1 MPPQRRK
8 IVPPTTTSKV
18 RRKVAGTGKPTAA
31 DTDTASTDA
40 EGSAAAESQAVTTPT
55 EPVLDK
61 PATDKPVTEKPSLAK
76 SSVDKPATDKSAT
89 EKPSVDKP
97 ATDKTATEKS
107 SVDKPATDKSATEK
121 PSVDKPATDKT
132 ATDKSAT
139 DKSAADSIASASSSG
154 PVSGIGYKHVIV
166 VAVIAV
172 VLGAF
177 AAVAAFK
184 PFATI
189 DNAAWVDSAAT
200 QEVTSAATDALQTL
214 YTYKAETIDADF
226 DAARAVLNQSML
238 DEFNSTAETTKSA
251 VVQTNTGTEAMV
263 TDIGVTRLE
272 DDKAELLANV
282 NISATQNGVASG
294 SAEGPLTVNMEKVD
308 GSWKLSAID
317 DQ

>member
-18 RRKVAGTGKPTAA
+18 RRKVAGTAKPTSAETDAPAPETAA
-31 DTDTASTDA
+31 PDTTAAETAVGTTPASEKPRLDKTDPVETDTA
-40 EGSAAAESQAVTTPT
+40 TTA
-55 EPVLDK
+55 
-61 PATDKPVTEKPSLAK
+61 PATTQPAETQPVDTQQDKSRPSRAGLKKPVAPTSTSTETTESP
-76 SSVDKPATDKSAT
+76 KSA
-89 EKPSVDKP
+89 
-97 ATDKTATEKS
+97 
-107 SVDKPATDKSATEK
+107 
-121 PSVDKPATDKT
+121 
-132 ATDKSAT
+132 
-139 DKSAADSIASASSSG
+139 
-154 PVSGIGYKHVIV
+154 SGIGFKHVIV

-189 DNAAWVDSAAT
+189 DNKAWVDSSAT

-238 DEFNSTAETTKSA
+238 DEFNSTADTTKSA
-251 VVQTNTGTEAMV
+251 VVQTDTGTEAMV
-263 TDIGVTRLE
+263 TDIGVSRLE
-272 DDKAELLANV
+272 DDKAELIANV

-294 SAEGPLTVNMEKVD
+294 SAEGPLTVNMEKID
-308 GSWKLSAID
+308 GTWKLSAID

>member
-18 RRKVAGTGKPTAA
+18 RRKVAGTAKPTSAETDAPAPETTAPDTTAA
-31 DTDTASTDA
+31 ETAVGTTPASEKPRLDKTDPVETDTA
-40 EGSAAAESQAVTTPT
+40 TTA
-55 EPVLDK
+55 
-61 PATDKPVTEKPSLAK
+61 PATTQPAETQPVDTQQGSRPSRAGLKKPVAPTSTSTETTESP
-76 SSVDKPATDKSAT
+76 KSA
-89 EKPSVDKP
+89 
-97 ATDKTATEKS
+97 
-107 SVDKPATDKSATEK
+107 
-121 PSVDKPATDKT
+121 
-132 ATDKSAT
+132 
-139 DKSAADSIASASSSG
+139 
-154 PVSGIGYKHVIV
+154 SGIGFKHVIV

-189 DNAAWVDSAAT
+189 DNKAWVDSSAT

-238 DEFNSTAETTKSA
+238 DEFNSTADTTKSA
-251 VVQTNTGTEAMV
+251 VVQTDTGTEAMV
-263 TDIGVTRLE
+263 TDIGVSRLE
-272 DDKAELLANV
+272 DDKAELIANV

-294 SAEGPLTVNMEKVD
+294 SAEGPLTVNMEKID
-308 GSWKLSAID
+308 GTWKLSAID

>member
-18 RRKVAGTGKPTAA
+18 RRKVAGAGKSAAPDADSSAVKGSDATDSAAPTTPAPTTPASSTPASSTPVADESSAAKPSLEKSGTGKADAGETAVDEA
-31 DTDTASTDA
+31 
-40 EGSAAAESQAVTTPT
+40 
-55 EPVLDK
+55 
-61 PATDKPVTEKPSLAK
+61 ATDKPA
-76 SSVDKPATDKSAT
+76 VDDTATDTSA
-89 EKPSVDKP
+89 EG
-97 ATDKTATEKS
+97 KTATGK
-107 SVDKPATDKSATEK
+107 
-121 PSVDKPATDKT
+121 
-132 ATDKSAT
+132 
-139 DKSAADSIASASSSG
+139 ADSEPALTKTGASDANSADTTQSRST
-154 PVSGIGYKHVIV
+154 SGIGYKHVFV
-166 VAVIAV
+166 VAAVAV

-177 AAVAAFK
+177 AAVASFK

-238 DEFNSTAETTKSA
+238 DEFNSTADTTKSA
-251 VVQTNTGTEAMV
+251 VVQTMTGTEAMV
-263 TDIGVTRLE
+263 TDIGVSRLE
-272 DDKAELLANV
+272 DGRAELSANV

-308 GSWKLSAID
+308 GTWKLSAID

>member
-18 RRKVAGTGKPTAA
+18 RRKVAGTAKPTSAETDAPAPETAA
-31 DTDTASTDA
+31 PETAAPDATATETAVGTTPASEKPRLDKTDPVETDTATTQPA
-40 EGSAAAESQAVTTPT
+40 ETQ
-55 EPVLDK
+55 PVDTQQDK
-61 PATDKPVTEKPSLAK
+61 SRPSRAGLKKPVAPTSTETTETTESPR
-76 SSVDKPATDKSAT
+76 SA
-89 EKPSVDKP
+89 
-97 ATDKTATEKS
+97 
-107 SVDKPATDKSATEK
+107 
-121 PSVDKPATDKT
+121 
-132 ATDKSAT
+132 
-139 DKSAADSIASASSSG
+139 
-154 PVSGIGYKHVIV
+154 SGIGFKHVIV

-189 DNAAWVDSAAT
+189 DNKAWVDSSGT

-251 VVQTNTGTEAMV
+251 VVQTDTGTEAMV
-263 TDIGVTRLE
+263 TDIGVSRLE
-272 DDKAELLANV
+272 DDKAELIANV

-294 SAEGPLTVNMEKVD
+294 SAEGPLTVNMEKID
-308 GSWKLSAID
+308 GTWKLSAID

>member
-18 RRKVAGTGKPTAA
+18 RRKVAGTAKPMSAE
-31 DTDTASTDA
+31 TDTAAATETGVASTPDA
-40 EGSAAAESQAVTTPT
+40 VAKPDTRTNTTAAKTTAPETAGPEGGERGTSASVATAAASNKPR
-55 EPVLDK
+55 LDK
-61 PATDKPVTEKPSLAK
+61 TPSVQAQPDTEQPDKPSTAKAGLNKPVA
-76 SSVDKPATDKSAT
+76 
-89 EKPSVDKP
+89 
-97 ATDKTATEKS
+97 
-107 SVDKPATDKSATEK
+107 
-121 PSVDKPATDKT
+121 
-132 ATDKSAT
+132 
-139 DKSAADSIASASSSG
+139 
-154 PVSGIGYKHVIV
+154 PVSGSTGTVESPTRSSGIGFKHVIV
-166 VAVIAV
+166 VAIIAV

-189 DNAAWVDSAAT
+189 DNKAWVDSSST
-200 QEVTSAATDALQTL
+200 QEVTSAATDALQIL
-214 YTYKAETIDADF
+214 YTYKAATIDADF

-238 DEFNSTAETTKSA
+238 DEFNSTADTTKSA
-251 VVQTNTGTEAMV
+251 VVQTDTGTEAMV
-263 TDIGVTRLE
+263 TDIGVVRLE

-308 GSWKLSAID
+308 GTWKLSAID

>member
-18 RRKVAGTGKPTAA
+18 RRKVAGTAKPTSAETDAPAPETTAPETAA
-31 DTDTASTDA
+31 PDTTAAETAVGTTPASEKPRLDKTDPVETDT
-40 EGSAAAESQAVTTPT
+40 VTTQPAET
-55 EPVLDK
+55 QPVDTQQDK
-61 PATDKPVTEKPSLAK
+61 SRPSRAGLKKPVAPTSTSTETTESP
-76 SSVDKPATDKSAT
+76 KSA
-89 EKPSVDKP
+89 
-97 ATDKTATEKS
+97 
-107 SVDKPATDKSATEK
+107 
-121 PSVDKPATDKT
+121 
-132 ATDKSAT
+132 
-139 DKSAADSIASASSSG
+139 
-154 PVSGIGYKHVIV
+154 SGIGFKHVIV

-189 DNAAWVDSAAT
+189 DNKAWVDSSAT

-238 DEFNSTAETTKSA
+238 DEFNSTADTTKSA
-251 VVQTNTGTEAMV
+251 VVQTDTGTEAMV
-263 TDIGVTRLE
+263 TDIGVSRLE
-272 DDKAELLANV
+272 DDKAELIANV

-294 SAEGPLTVNMEKVD
+294 SAEGPLTVNMEKID
-308 GSWKLSAID
+308 GTWKLSAID

>member
-18 RRKVAGTGKPTAA
+18 RRKVAGTAKPTSAETDAPAPETAA
-31 DTDTASTDA
+31 PDTTAAETAVGTTPASEKPRLDKTDPVETDTA
-40 EGSAAAESQAVTTPT
+40 TTA
-55 EPVLDK
+55 
-61 PATDKPVTEKPSLAK
+61 PATTQPAETQPVDTQQDKSRPSRAGLKKPVAPTSTSTETTESP
-76 SSVDKPATDKSAT
+76 KSA
-89 EKPSVDKP
+89 
-97 ATDKTATEKS
+97 
-107 SVDKPATDKSATEK
+107 
-121 PSVDKPATDKT
+121 
-132 ATDKSAT
+132 
-139 DKSAADSIASASSSG
+139 
-154 PVSGIGYKHVIV
+154 SGIGFKHVIA

-189 DNAAWVDSAAT
+189 DNKAWVDSSAT

-238 DEFNSTAETTKSA
+238 DEFNSTADTTKSA
-251 VVQTNTGTEAMV
+251 VVQTDTGTEAMV
-263 TDIGVTRLE
+263 TDIGVSRLE
-272 DDKAELLANV
+272 DDKAELIANV

-294 SAEGPLTVNMEKVD
+294 SAEGPLTVNMEKID
-308 GSWKLSAID
+308 GTWKLSAID

>member
-18 RRKVAGTGKPTAA
+18 RRKVAGTAKPTSAETDAPAPETTAPETAVGTTPASEKPRLDKA
-31 DTDTASTDA
+31 DPVETDTATTQPA
-40 EGSAAAESQAVTTPT
+40 ETQ
-55 EPVLDK
+55 PVDTQQDQSRPSRAGLK
-61 PATDKPVTEKPSLAK
+61 KPVAPTSTSTETTESP
-76 SSVDKPATDKSAT
+76 KSA
-89 EKPSVDKP
+89 
-97 ATDKTATEKS
+97 
-107 SVDKPATDKSATEK
+107 
-121 PSVDKPATDKT
+121 
-132 ATDKSAT
+132 
-139 DKSAADSIASASSSG
+139 
-154 PVSGIGYKHVIV
+154 SGIGFKHVIV

-189 DNAAWVDSAAT
+189 DNKAWVDSSGT

-238 DEFNSTAETTKSA
+238 DEFNSTADTTKSA
-251 VVQTNTGTEAMV
+251 VVQTDTGTEAMV
-263 TDIGVTRLE
+263 TDIGVSRLE
-272 DDKAELLANV
+272 DDKAELIANV

-294 SAEGPLTVNMEKVD
+294 SAEGPLTVNMEKID
-308 GSWKLSAID
+308 GTWKLSAID

>member
-18 RRKVAGTGKPTAA
+18 RRKVAGTAKPTSAETDAPAPETTAPDTTGPETAA
-31 DTDTASTDA
+31 PDTTAAETAVGTTPASEKPRLDKTDPVETDTA
-40 EGSAAAESQAVTTPT
+40 TTA
-55 EPVLDK
+55 
-61 PATDKPVTEKPSLAK
+61 PATTQPAETQPVDTQQDKSRPSRAGLKKPVAPTSTSTETTESP
-76 SSVDKPATDKSAT
+76 KSA
-89 EKPSVDKP
+89 
-97 ATDKTATEKS
+97 
-107 SVDKPATDKSATEK
+107 
-121 PSVDKPATDKT
+121 
-132 ATDKSAT
+132 
-139 DKSAADSIASASSSG
+139 
-154 PVSGIGYKHVIV
+154 SGIGFKHVIV

-189 DNAAWVDSAAT
+189 DNKAWVDSSAT

-238 DEFNSTAETTKSA
+238 DEFNSTADTTKSA
-251 VVQTNTGTEAMV
+251 VVQTDTGTEAMV
-263 TDIGVTRLE
+263 TDIGVSRLE
-272 DDKAELLANV
+272 DDKAELIANV

-294 SAEGPLTVNMEKVD
+294 SAEGPLTVNMEKID
-308 GSWKLSAID
+308 GTWKLSAID

>member
-18 RRKVAGTGKPTAA
+18 RRKVAGTGKPTASDA
-31 DTDTASTDA
+31 GSTTA
-40 EGSAAAESQAVTTPT
+40 EGSDTTETTAITTPAPST
-55 EPVLDK
+55 PAVDK
-61 PATDKPVTEKPSLAK
+61 TVADKTAADETATDKTVADKTAADKSATSKPSLAK
-76 SSVDKPATDKSAT
+76 AATKSDAT
-89 EKPSVDKP
+89 EKAATPLDSVTSGASD
-97 ATDKTATEKS
+97 
-107 SVDKPATDKSATEK
+107 
-121 PSVDKPATDKT
+121 
-132 ATDKSAT
+132 
-139 DKSAADSIASASSSG
+139 ADADQAVTSRKA
-154 PVSGIGYKHVIV
+154 SGIGYKHVIV
-166 VAVIAV
+166 VAIIAV

-214 YTYKAETIDADF
+214 YTYKADTIDADF

-238 DEFNSTAETTKSA
+238 DEFNSTADTTKSA
-251 VVQTNTGTEAMV
+251 VVQTKTGTEAMV
-263 TDIGVTRLE
+263 TDIGVSRLE
-272 DDKAELLANV
+272 DDKAELIANV
-282 NISATQNGVASG
+282 NISATQDGVASG

-308 GSWKLSAID
+308 GTWKLSAID